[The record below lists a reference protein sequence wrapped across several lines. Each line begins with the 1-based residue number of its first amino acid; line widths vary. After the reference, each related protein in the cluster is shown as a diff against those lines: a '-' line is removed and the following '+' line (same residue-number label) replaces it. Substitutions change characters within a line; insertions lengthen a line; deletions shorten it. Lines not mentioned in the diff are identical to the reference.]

1 MMKKIQLILALA
13 ASLIAFNGWAQTRDI
28 ALMVGFNTPLH
39 NGPGPGS
46 DLMLGVNYGQF
57 HYNGLGFRAGLQ
69 WNASVANV
77 DDVFE
82 VPLAFAFRTR
92 SRSTEERVLAGAAGA
107 MDTGL
112 QRRASGNRDVGTGM
126 VAGFLLNLFR
136 DMEFSVGVTPGYI
149 AGSGGSLVEQ
159 KGPFSLNLDAGWCLN
174 YNLWRFDL
182 KFMPAI
188 HYNLTGN
195 YVNSYAGNAAPL
207 RWFFTLNGGLAF
219 RF

>member
-28 ALMVGFNTPLH
+28 ALMVGLLNTPLH
-39 NGPGPGS
+39 EGPVPGG

-69 WNASVANV
+69 WNAGVANV
-77 DDVFE
+77 NDVFE
-82 VPLAFAFRTR
+82 IPLALAYRTR
-92 SRSTEERVLAGAAGA
+92 PRSTDERIHAGAAGA

-112 QRRASGNRDVGTGM
+112 QRGASGNGDVGTGM
-126 VAGFLLNLFR
+126 VGGFLLNLFR

-149 AGSGGSLVEQ
+149 AGTGGALVEQ

-174 YNLWRFDL
+174 YNIWRFDL

-195 YVNSYAGNAAPL
+195 YVNNYVDNAPL
-207 RWFFTLNGGLAF
+207 RWFFTLNGGLAY

>member
-1 MMKKIQLILALA
+1 MKIRLILAVA
-13 ASLIAFNGWAQTRDI
+13 ASLIAFNGWAQTRYI
-28 ALMVGFNTPLH
+28 ALMVGLNAPLH
-39 NGPGPGS
+39 DGPGPGS

-57 HYNGLGFRAGLQ
+57 HYNGLGFRAGLR
-69 WNASVANV
+69 WNAGVANV

-82 VPLAFAFRTR
+82 IPLAFAFRTHPR
-92 SRSTEERVLAGAAGA
+92 TSGERVLAGAAGA
-107 MDTGL
+107 METGL
-112 QRRASGNRDVGTGM
+112 QRDVYGNGDVGSGM

-149 AGSGGSLVEQ
+149 AGSAGSLVEK

-174 YNLWRFDL
+174 YNIWRFDI

-195 YVNSYAGNAAPL
+195 YVNNYVSNGTPL
-207 RWFFTLNGGLAF
+207 RWFFTLNGGLAY

>member
-1 MMKKIQLILALA
+1 MKKMKLILAIA
-13 ASLIAFNGWAQTRDI
+13 ASLIAFQGWAQTRDI
-28 ALMVGFNTPLH
+28 ALMVGLNTPLH
-39 NGPGPGS
+39 DGPGPGS

-82 VPLAFAFRTR
+82 VPLACAYRTR
-92 SRSTEERVLAGAAGA
+92 PRSTDERIHAGAAGA
-107 MDTGL
+107 RDNGL
-112 QRRASGNRDVGTGM
+112 QRGAYGGNGDVGTGM

-149 AGSGGSLVEQ
+149 AGSAGSLVEK

-174 YNLWRFDL
+174 YNLWHFDL

-195 YVNSYAGNAAPL
+195 YVNNYVSNAAPL
-207 RWFFTLNGGLAF
+207 RWFFTLNGGLAY

>member
-1 MMKKIQLILALA
+1 MNEILMKIRLILAVA
-13 ASLIAFNGWAQTRDI
+13 ASLIAFNGWAQTRDV
-28 ALMVGFNTPLH
+28 ALMVGLNAPLH
-39 NGPGPGS
+39 DGPGPGS

-57 HYNGLGFRAGLQ
+57 HYNGLGFRAGLR
-69 WNASVANV
+69 WNAGVANV

-82 VPLAFAFRTR
+82 IPLAFAFRTHPWT
-92 SRSTEERVLAGAAGA
+92 SGERVLAGAAGA
-107 MDTGL
+107 METGL
-112 QRRASGNRDVGTGM
+112 QRGGYGNGDVGTGM

-149 AGSGGSLVEQ
+149 AGSLVE
-159 KGPFSLNLDAGWCLN
+159 KKSPFSLNLDAGWCLN
-174 YNLWRFDL
+174 YNLWRFDI

-195 YVNSYAGNAAPL
+195 YVNNYVSNGTPL
-207 RWFFTLNGGLAF
+207 RWFFTLNGGLAY

>member
-39 NGPGPGS
+39 DGPGPGS

-77 DDVFE
+77 DDVFGI
-82 VPLAFAFRTR
+82 PLAFAYRTR
-92 SRSTEERVLAGAAGA
+92 PRSTDERIQAGAAGA

-112 QRRASGNRDVGTGM
+112 QRRASGNGDVGTGM

-149 AGSGGSLVEQ
+149 AGSAGSLVEK
-159 KGPFSLNLDAGWCLN
+159 KGPFSLNLDAGWYLN